1 MMSSGTPVILNVFA
15 PAPGNGNN
23 NGGVNSNYCTL
34 QSVHYGTLPIK
45 RTNSIKSSNTKSA
58 EKSTPGLDQIMK
70 WVKNK
75 REKYKSSRR
84 SSASAVSSSTSTLKE
99 APPGILRNSR
109 REYAN
114 YYLDSLPRGH
124 PQHQQQQHYQQHQQ
138 QFHQQ
143 QLPRRHFA
151 PPTMSLPPTNRQWS
165 TLRRRSDAYYGY
177 DPVYDE
183 EDDVFEAPNQ
193 KSFDSYRDYYPT
205 ATLERLER
213 YEPSLP
219 RSSSRRSSIEVT
231 APMLHRY
238 PAPSYIEPPI
248 DYSCSSTSSSSLNGN
263 NSPNSGA
270 QKVRFQFP
278 NPEEVQY
285 INTTPVNEKEVG
297 EEEES
302 SFSPSTLQ
310 KFEKIYQKFKPN
322 FIKKSAKKTNSI
334 DSTEDNTPS
343 TSTSASASGSG
354 SGQLENDDTDSTT
367 SVATIHLPT
376 KIVIEDDKIDDVE
389 DNDKKLEGCNNV
401 FFFGETRIDYQCHRV
416 GNNMVVHYTSRKIAS
431 NNGKV
436 ASKIQRRG
444 VITDIEYG
452 PGIVQKLR
460 EKFSKMASTVIET
473 AQISP
478 HAKQKKFPSVDD
490 ILSENE
496 QRNGEHKRQEF
507 NDQTQQ
513 EQPKPYYFFHHETKS
528 KQQQQQQKAHHHH
541 HELPSSPPLPSRSQ
555 SQPPPKSP
563 PLPVT
568 ASVDEIQKSQ
578 QQEGSPRAVVEKAPL
593 GPISALRAKFEQ
605 QAAARAHAFGIAR
618 ANFGARSQSV
628 NTLKQYEA
636 RKEVAATIPKSTESL
651 IHQSKTNEKMLEESV
666 RFAPKIPEKRP
677 TGFLPPPI
685 PHPQEQQ
692 ILHQNYHSE
701 KREKSNYF
709 GTAPKPVRVMDLV
722 SPPADPAPKEYHH
735 LNDRNILSTTSSDII
750 PPTVHSPASSTA
762 SSDQSPPPEEPTLIH
777 QKDVEEEA
785 ENEISFKDSYEQ
797 YRTQAIQDDR
807 SNERL
812 AFAAIQR
819 QKMTLTLPIGSSSSQ
834 QHQHQHQQQRL
845 INPFNEVRIGK
856 PGSTPITGPTKLKLP
871 SGKKSYFSY
880 H

>member
-1 MMSSGTPVILNVFA
+1 MMSSGTPVIFNVFA
-15 PAPGNGNN
+15 PA
-23 NGGVNSNYCTL
+23 NGGPPNSNYCTL

-45 RTNSIKSSNTKSA
+45 RTNSIKAAKST

-84 SSASAVSSSTSTLKE
+84 SSASAVSSSTSILKE

-109 REYAN
+109 RDYAN

-124 PQHQQQQHYQQHQQ
+124 QQQQQQFYPQ

-143 QLPRRHFA
+143 QTQQQHVSRRHLG

-183 EDDVFEAPNQ
+183 DDDVFDIRTPTQ
-193 KSFDSYRDYYPT
+193 QSFDSYRDYYPT

-219 RSSSRRSSIEVT
+219 RSSRRSSTEV
-231 APMLHRY
+231 APVPMLHRY

-248 DYSCSSTSSSSLNGN
+248 DYSCSSTSSSLNG
-263 NSPNSGA
+263 SPNPA
-270 QKVRFQFP
+270 TQKVRFQFP
-278 NPEEVQY
+278 KPEDVQY
-285 INTTPVNEKEVG
+285 INTTLTDEEKEV
-297 EEEES
+297 EAEES

-334 DSTEDNTPS
+334 DSTEENTPS
-343 TSTSASASGSG
+343 TSTSASASG

-376 KIVIEDDKIDDVE
+376 KIVIEDDKIDKDE
-389 DNDKKLEGCNNV
+389 DIENDKLEGCNNV
-401 FFFGETRIDYQCHRV
+401 FFFGETRIDYHCHRV
-416 GNNMVVHYTSRKIAS
+416 GNNMVVHYTSRKIPS
-431 NNGKV
+431 GNGKV
-436 ASKIQRRG
+436 ASKIQRQG

-460 EKFSKMASTVIET
+460 EKFSRMATTVIET

-496 QRNGEHKRQEF
+496 QRNIEQKRQEF

-513 EQPKPYYFFHHETKS
+513 EQPKPYYYFHHDTKS
-528 KQQQQQQKAHHHH
+528 KQQQHVHH

-563 PLPVT
+563 PLPVET
-568 ASVDEIQKSQ
+568 PKNEPQ
-578 QQEGSPRAVVEKAPL
+578 QQENSPRAVVEKAPL

-618 ANFGARSQSV
+618 ANFGSRSQSV

-636 RKEVAATIPKSTESL
+636 RKEVAA
-651 IHQSKTNEKMLEESV
+651 
-666 RFAPKIPEKRP
+666 
-677 TGFLPPPI
+677 
-685 PHPQEQQ
+685 
-692 ILHQNYHSE
+692 IL
-701 KREKSNYF
+701 K
-709 GTAPKPVRVMDLV
+709 
-722 SPPADPAPKEYHH
+722 
-735 LNDRNILSTTSSDII
+735 I

-762 SSDQSPPPEEPTLIH
+762 SSDQSPPPEEPRLIEH
-777 QKDVEEEA
+777 EVEEE
-785 ENEISFKDSYEQ
+785 NEEEQNEKSFKDSYEQ

-819 QKMTLTLPIGSSSSQ
+819 QKMTLTLPIGSSPQQLHLQQQNQQLQQPQHQQ
-834 QHQHQHQQQRL
+834 QHQHHQKLR
-845 INPFNEVRIGK
+845 NPFNEVRIGK

-871 SGKKSYFSY
+871 SVE
-880 H
+880 

>member
-1 MMSSGTPVILNVFA
+1 MSGTPVILNVFA
-15 PAPGNGNN
+15 PAPGATP
-23 NGGVNSNYCTL
+23 NSNYCTL

-45 RTNSIKSSNTKSA
+45 RTNSIKATSKSS

-84 SSASAVSSSTSTLKE
+84 SSASAVSSSSTLKE
-99 APPGILRNSR
+99 APQGILRNPR
-109 REYAN
+109 RDYAN
-114 YYLDSLPRGH
+114 YLDSLPR
-124 PQHQQQQHYQQHQQ
+124 PYQQQQQQFNHPHHQQ
-138 QFHQQ
+138 QQ
-143 QLPRRHFA
+143 QLPRRQFL

-165 TLRRRSDAYYGY
+165 TLRRTSDAFYGY
-177 DPVYDE
+177 DPVFDE
-183 EDDVFEAPNQ
+183 DNDDVFESIPQ
-193 KSFDSYRDYYPT
+193 RSFDSYRDYYPT

-213 YEPSLP
+213 YEPSLE
-219 RSSSRRSSIEVT
+219 RSRRSSIEVPV
-231 APMLHRY
+231 PMLHRY
-238 PAPSYIEPPI
+238 PPSYIEPPI
-248 DYSCSSTSSSSLNGN
+248 DYSCSSTSSSNGSN
-263 NSPNSGA
+263 DNSPAPAS
-270 QKVRFQFP
+270 KVRFQFP
-278 NPEEVQY
+278 KPEDIQY
-285 INTTPVNEKEVG
+285 INTTDKE
-297 EEEES
+297 EQEQ

-322 FIKKSAKKTNSI
+322 FIKKSAKKADSI

-343 TSTSASASGSG
+343 TSTSASTG

-376 KIVIEDDKIDDVE
+376 KIVIEDDEETLKQNEDDNLE
-389 DNDKKLEGCNNV
+389 DDESGACNNV

-507 NDQTQQ
+507 NDQTKQ
-513 EQPKPYYFFHHETKS
+513 EQPKPYYYFHHDK
-528 KQQQQQQKAHHHH
+528 KQH

-563 PLPVT
+563 PLPAAAVE
-568 ASVDEIQKSQ
+568 EIQQ
-578 QQEGSPRAVVEKAPL
+578 QQESPRAVVEKTPL

-605 QAAARAHAFGIAR
+605 QAAARAHAYGISR
-618 ANFGARSQSV
+618 QNFGSRSQSV

-636 RKEVAATIPKSTESL
+636 RKEVAAAIPKSTESL
-651 IHQSKTNEKMLEESV
+651 IHASKKPAPPEKMEEI

-677 TGFLPPPI
+677 SGFLPPPI
-685 PHPQEQQ
+685 PHSQEQQ
-692 ILHQNYHSE
+692 ILKNYSDN
-701 KREKSNYF
+701 REINYF
-709 GTAPKPVRVMDLV
+709 GAPKPVRVMDLV
-722 SPPADPAPKEYHH
+722 SPPADPSPKEYH
-735 LNDRNILSTTSSDII
+735 LNDRVLSTTTTTTNM
-750 PPTVHSPASSTA
+750 PPSVHSPASSTA
-762 SSDQSPPPEEPTLIH
+762 SSDQSPPPEEPRLIQH
-777 QKDVEEEA
+777 EHEEEEEEEEEVEENESLKDASYEQYRTQPRLIQHEHEEEEEEA
-785 ENEISFKDSYEQ
+785 EENESLKDASYEQ
-797 YRTQAIQDDR
+797 YRTQALHDDR
-807 SNERL
+807 SNERF

-819 QKMTLTLPIGSSSSQ
+819 QKMTLTLPIGSHSQ
-834 QHQHQHQQQRL
+834 QQHPQQQQHHQRL
-845 INPFNEVRIGK
+845 PPMN
-856 PGSTPITGPTKLKLP
+856 
-871 SGKKSYFSY
+871 
-880 H
+880 